1 MRLIDRLRRKDPF
14 SLRTKLILSFIVII
28 FVGGSGTT
36 ILGTRLVANTLIRQA
51 QRKVTHDLASAWM
64 IYNEK
69 LNEIKNIISF
79 TAARESIAEALQ
91 GNQRELLQRYLNRVR
106 IENDLD
112 ILTLTN
118 DRGEVIVRTRNTGV
132 GDSQSQDE
140 IVHLALQNEVV
151 ASTQIIPKEELLKEG
166 QDLVK
171 QAYMAIIPT
180 PKAKPRKGAEETTGM
195 MLKAAAPIVD
205 QDARLLGVLYGGN
218 LINRD
223 YYIVDRIKEQIQNV
237 E

>member
-1 MRLIDRLRRKDPF
+1 MKLIDRLRRKDPF

-51 QRKVTHDLASAWM
+51 QKKVTHDLASAWM

-91 GNQRELLQRYLNRVR
+91 GNQRELL
-106 IENDLD
+106 D

-118 DRGEVIVRTRNTGV
+118 DRGEVIVRTRNTGVV

-205 QDARLLGVLYGGN
+205 
-218 LINRD
+218 
-223 YYIVDRIKEQIQNV
+223 
-237 E
+237 